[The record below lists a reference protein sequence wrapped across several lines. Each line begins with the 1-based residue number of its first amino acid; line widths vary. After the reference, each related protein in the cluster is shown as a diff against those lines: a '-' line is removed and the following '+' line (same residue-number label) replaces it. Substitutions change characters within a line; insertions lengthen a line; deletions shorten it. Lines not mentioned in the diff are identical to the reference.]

1 MKKIFS
7 VLLCVAMLLACMS
20 GAALADDKVTLTWF
34 IHFAEEGMQS
44 WCQKIAEE
52 FNAMHEGE
60 CELVVEMIGASDY
73 TRMLQTKIGSEDAP
87 AIFDLMN
94 GRTELHQYTE
104 AGRIAVLD
112 DMECLN
118 NVSSVMLEQGKID
131 GVQMGVPIDQ
141 CGYGC
146 FYNKAIF
153 EELNL
158 EEPTTWDDF
167 LACLQTIKDAGYTPI
182 SSAYGESWCITC
194 AASPFYYQTID
205 VTNNPNWWMDKMNL
219 TSTFSEDEAFK
230 DGMKKFMIA
239 TLNYCE
245 DDPYGTSATDSYYKL
260 ANREA
265 AIVINGSW
273 VLDGCNSLNPDEEIG
288 VFAIPVSNDKEA
300 SMYMAPGS
308 LLCLYNFEDEKTME
322 YARMLYNYI
331 YSKDSGTYYAQI
343 ARRMTCVEGVDLS
356 AYPTLDYMLNYDNTL
371 ATIGMETFD
380 SEHSTAFLELQ
391 SAAMM
396 EYLEGGDLD
405 SIVDNMCA
413 EMDASFASI
422 SQ

>member
-1 MKKIFS
+1 MKKILS
-7 VLLCVAMLLACMS
+7 VLLCVAMMLGCVS
-20 GAALADDKVTLTWF
+20 GVALADDKVTLTWF

-44 WCQKIAEE
+44 WCQKIADE
-52 FNAMHEGE
+52 FNAMYGDE
-60 CELVVEMIGASDY
+60 CEVVVEMIGASDY

-94 GRTELHQYTE
+94 GRTELRQYTE
-104 AGRIAVLD
+104 AERVAVLD
-112 DMECLN
+112 DMACLE
-118 NVSSVMLEQGKID
+118 NVSDIMLEQGKID

-146 FYNKAIF
+146 FYNTAIF

-158 EEPTTWDDF
+158 EVPTTWDEF
-167 LACLQTIKDAGYTPI
+167 LTCLQTIEEAGYTAI

-194 AASPFYYQTID
+194 AANPFIYQTID
-205 VTNNPNWWMDKMNL
+205 VANNPNWWTDKMNL

-239 TLNYCE
+239 TLDYCE
-245 DDPYGTSATDSYYKL
+245 DDPYGTSANDSYYKL
-260 ANREA
+260 ANGEA

-273 VLDGCNSLNPDEEIG
+273 VFDGCNSLNPDTNIG
-288 VFAIPVSNDKEA
+288 VFAVPVSNEA
-300 SMYMAPGS
+300 EPQLYMAPGNI
-308 LLCLYNFEDEKTME
+308 LCMYNFEDEKTRE
-322 YARMLYNYI
+322 YATLLYDYI

-356 AYPTLDYMLNYDNTL
+356 EYPTLDYMLNYDATFT
-371 ATIGMETFD
+371 TIGMDTFD
-380 SEHSTAFLELQ
+380 SEHSTAFLEIQ

-405 SIVDNMCA
+405 EIVDNMCA

-422 SQ
+422 G